1 VRHSLVSGAVG
12 LGAALLVWF
21 NYRFSPG
28 AYSDFDLIW
37 LGARAILAG
46 QNPYL
51 SVPGSFPWPN
61 YYPLTAQ
68 LLGLPLALLPLMGA
82 RCAFAFLTAA
92 VATWAVVR
100 HHRPALLLFVSGPFL
115 YAIQRGQWSPL
126 VLAACLIP
134 AWGIVA
140 AAKPTV
146 GLAAILYRP
155 SRVAVVGAVALTLL
169 SLLVMPRWP
178 LDWLAA
184 LSEQRHLR
192 IPLLLPGG
200 FLIAL
205 VLLRWRRP
213 EARLLFLLAAVPQT
227 VVPYE
232 LVPLAV
238 VPRTRREV
246 LLVAIAWMAVYL
258 LMVVIDPAPLLSHA
272 SVPPDYRPHRWWAM
286 LAFGYLP
293 ILGLILWRRNA
304 SAASD
309 VDQ

>member
-1 VRHSLVSGAVG
+1 
-12 LGAALLVWF
+12 VWF
-21 NYRFSPG
+21 HYGFSPD

-51 SVPGSFPWPN
+51 TVPASFPWPN

-68 LLGLPLALLPLMGA
+68 LLGLPLAPLSMMGA

-126 VLAACLIP
+126 ILAACLIP

-155 SRVAVVGAVALTLL
+155 SRVAVAGAVALTML
-169 SLLVMPRWP
+169 SLFVMPRWP
-178 LDWLAA
+178 LEWLAA

-192 IPLLLPGG
+192 VPLLLPGG

-213 EARLLFLLAAVPQT
+213 EARLLLLLAAVPQT

-246 LLVAIAWMAVYL
+246 LLVTVAWLAVYL
-258 LMVVIDPAPLLSHA
+258 LTVVINPAPLLSHA
-272 SVPPDYRPHRWWAM
+272 SVPPDYQPHRWWSM

-293 ILGLILWRRNA
+293 ILALILRRPNV
-304 SAASD
+304 SAPP
-309 VDQ
+309 

>member
-1 VRHSLVSGAVG
+1 MAAAGAVG
-12 LGAALLVWF
+12 VGAALLVWF
-21 NYRFSPG
+21 HYRFSPD
-28 AYSDFDLIW
+28 AYNDFDLLW
-37 LGARAILAG
+37 FSGRALLAG

-51 SVPGSFPWPN
+51 TLPASLPWPN

-68 LLGLPLALLPLMGA
+68 LLGLPFALLPLMGA
-82 RCAFAFLTAA
+82 RCAFAFVSGA

-100 HHRPALLLFVSGPFL
+100 HHRPALVLLASGPFL

-140 AAKPTV
+140 AGKPTI

-155 SRVAVVGAVALTLL
+155 SRVAVMGVAALTLL
-169 SLLVMPRWP
+169 AFLIMPRWP
-178 LDWLAA
+178 VEWVAA
-184 LSEQRHLR
+184 LSEQRHIR
-192 IPLLLPGG
+192 VPLLLPGG

-213 EARLLFLLAAVPQT
+213 EARLLFILAAVPQT

-238 VPRTRREV
+238 VPRTRREA
-246 LLVAIAWMAVYL
+246 LLVAAAWLAVYL
-258 LMVVIDPAPLLSHA
+258 LIVVIDPAPLLNNA
-272 SVPPDYRPHRWWAM
+272 SVAPNYRPHRWWVM
-286 LAFGYLP
+286 LTLGYLP
-293 ILGLILWRRNA
+293 VLGLILRRPNTSSA
-304 SAASD
+304 SGT
-309 VDQ
+309 DQ

>member
-1 VRHSLVSGAVG
+1 MLVSGAVG

-21 NYRFSPG
+21 HYRFSPD

-37 LGARAILAG
+37 LGARALLAG

-51 SVPGSFPWPN
+51 TLPASLPWPN

-100 HHRPALLLFVSGPFL
+100 HHRPALLLFASGPFL

-126 VLAACLIP
+126 ILAACLIP

-155 SRVAVVGAVALTLL
+155 SRVAVVGATALTLL

-192 IPLLLPGG
+192 VPLLLPGG
-200 FLIAL
+200 LLIAL

-213 EARLLFLLAAVPQT
+213 EARLLFILAVVPQT

-238 VPRTRREV
+238 VPRTRREA
-246 LLVAIAWMAVYL
+246 LLVAAAWLAAYL
-258 LMVVIDPAPLLSHA
+258 LMVVIDPAPLLSHS
-272 SVPPDYRPHRWWAM
+272 SVTPDYRPHRWWAM

-293 ILGLILWRRNA
+293 ILGLILRRRNV

-309 VDQ
+309 PYQ